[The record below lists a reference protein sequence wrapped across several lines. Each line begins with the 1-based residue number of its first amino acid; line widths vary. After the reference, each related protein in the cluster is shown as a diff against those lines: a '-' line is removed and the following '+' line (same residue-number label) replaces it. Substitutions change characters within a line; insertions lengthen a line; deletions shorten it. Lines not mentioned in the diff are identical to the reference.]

1 VDEVYN
7 MRFKCTA
14 LFAVLLA
21 LFTGKPYLASE
32 WSEKHVIVMD
42 AGSTGSRVYIY
53 KYEENFPL
61 ETIVEVAHMRVIPAL
76 STFVRNSAGLT
87 AQIDKLV
94 EFAMTIAPSSSWSS
108 TSICLKATAGLRSL
122 NEEDQNYLISA
133 TAAALEKSV
142 FLFDKSKTK
151 VITGA
156 EEALFDILA
165 VTALFQT
172 YKEGFITLGAADMG
186 GSSQQIAFLYS
197 SNASNAKPEPKL
209 DSYYRDPRKS
219 VDVIV
224 DQNGESSVAKMSE
237 RCRPD
242 WRIGIPGTTEI
253 VEIFSKSFEDMGII
267 GAMDTALNEFYANK
281 TTPEDCL
288 TSSASSGDLDLDSEN
303 SALNHSD
310 SISHNVEIAAKPSC
324 ILPLH
329 PCLPDGPFPDVPGFI
344 GYPQPLHGK
353 GNFDKCHQLL
363 KGVLVPQAERV
374 VDLDCIKRHRPKV
387 MVGMDNYPKA
397 LEVLGIPQ
405 SISVAPSTIR
415 QLARA
420 VCRRP
425 WKELLAEY
433 PDFMPYRAQ
442 RACFGAT
449 YVYTML
455 VDIYG
460 IEEDDKEA
468 FLPVDSVGE
477 HELSWAL
484 GSAVFSAMNLEV
496 Y

>member
-1 VDEVYN
+1 MDEVYN

-21 LFTGKPYLASE
+21 LLTGEPHLANK

-151 VITGA
+151 VISGA

-197 SNASNAKPEPKL
+197 SNSSNAKSEVHLGPY
-209 DSYYRDPRKS
+209 SRDPRKAI
-219 VDVIV
+219 DVIV
-224 DQNGESSVAKMSE
+224 DQNGESSAAKMSE
-237 RCRPD
+237 KCSPD

-267 GAMDTALNEFYANK
+267 GAMDIALNEFYTNK

-288 TSSASSGDLDLDSEN
+288 TSSASSGDLEPDN
-303 SALNHSD
+303 STLNPSD
-310 SISHNVEIAAKPSC
+310 SFSHNVEIAAKPSC

-363 KGVLVPQAERV
+363 RGVLVPQAERV

-397 LEVLGIPQ
+397 LEILGIPQ
-405 SISVAPSTIR
+405 SISVAPSTIK

-425 WKELLAEY
+425 WKELLSEY